1 MRLAAI
7 KLAGALCNAAQ
18 AVYAGLDL
26 HFSATLDGVYLLA
39 ERVKASPLA
48 GIGKEP

>member
-1 MRLAAI
+1 LP
-7 KLAGALCNAAQ
+7 GALCNAAQ
-18 AVYAGLDL
+18 AVDAGLDGHL
-26 HFSATLDGVYLLA
+26 AATLDGVDLLA